1 MADPFFA
8 VALIAELA
16 RAAVVGLVAMF
27 LWRIGDYLWRVQEHL
42 ETITERLKW
51 LEREDGK

>member
-8 VALIAELA
+8 VALIAVL
-16 RAAVVGLVAMF
+16 GLVAMF